1 MILYCYLQ
9 DMASVWLI
17 KYLAA
22 IFFSSSSLVEKFISK
37 SVKRP
42 EYGAKFAHYS
52 DFDKVSLISLVYI

>member
-1 MILYCYLQ
+1 
-9 DMASVWLI
+9 MASVWLI